1 MAKNFVCRKF
11 FRGTSDLGLTL
22 FWLKSTFGPQLQHAV
37 AEAVTMLYFP
47 ACLASSIPA
56 PNPEQVNNEL
66 LQSSRIFERWMAL
79 QRDALQKPTVTR
91 FWANFALTFDVSKT
105 GQCLSWLE
113 KKPGR
118 TLEQYIFD
126 AVLLLYLPLALAA
139 AGSKRLDLERLRSR
153 TVFSQA
159 IDLPG
164 YPFPLGEAGEPDAE
178 PVVKATILFSPFQSS
193 SVESQRPDLSLG
205 ENALV
210 EAGILNPSNGKK
222 ADYTPEIDM
231 DFDF

>member
-1 MAKNFVCRKF
+1 MAENFVCKKF

-22 FWLKSTFGPQLQHAV
+22 FWLKSTFGPHLPEAV

-56 PNPEQVNNEL
+56 PKPERVNFEL
-66 LQSSRIFERWMAL
+66 QRSSRIFEQWMAL
-79 QRDALQKPTVTR
+79 QRDALQKTTVTR
-91 FWANFALTFDVSKT
+91 FRVDFALPFDASNT

-118 TLEQYIFD
+118 TLEQYVFD
-126 AVLLLYLPLALAA
+126 AVLLLHLPLALAA

-153 TVFSQA
+153 TVFLQA

-164 YPFPLGEAGEPDAE
+164 YPLPLGNTGEPD
-178 PVVKATILFSPFQSS
+178 PIVKATILLNPSQSL
-193 SVESQRPDLSLG
+193 SVEAQRPDLSLG
-205 ENALV
+205 ENALA
-210 EAGILNPSNGKK
+210 EAEIADPSNGAK
-222 ADYTPEIDM
+222 ADYTPDIDM